1 MLFCLEEKAIIGI
14 SMVISG
20 DAIKRGVSKGL
31 IGITPFSETQV
42 EEAHINL
49 HLGGVDGDVSI
60 PAKGF
65 AIARTKEKITLPSNI
80 CGLIEG
86 RSKLAQRG
94 ISVEQS
100 SKLIEPGS
108 NSTMVLEIFNAS
120 DREVRLLE
128 GQKIAKMVL
137 LKITDE
143 I

>member
-1 MLFCLEEKAIIGI
+1 MVLSGEAIKKGVREGIIGI
-14 SMVISG
+14 M
-20 DAIKRGVSKGL
+20 
-31 IGITPFSETQV
+31 PFDDDQV
-42 EEAHINL
+42 EVAHVNL
-49 HLGGVDGDVSI
+49 HLGELDGVESDVLFV

-65 AIARTKEKITLPSNI
+65 VIARTAERISLPVNI

-86 RSKLAQRG
+86 RSKLAQQG

-108 NSTMVLEIFNAS
+108 DGVMILEIFNAS
-120 DREVRLLE
+120 DEGVELSA
-128 GQKIAKMVL
+128 GQKIAKMIL

>member
-1 MLFCLEEKAIIGI
+1 MVISGSAIKKGMSKGIIGI
-14 SMVISG
+14 S
-20 DAIKRGVSKGL
+20 
-31 IGITPFSETQV
+31 PYSEGQI
-42 EEAHINL
+42 EAVHVNL
-49 HLGGVDGDVSI
+49 HLGVRDVDGGISI
-60 PAKGF
+60 PARGF
-65 AIARTKEKITLPSNI
+65 VLARTKEKITLPADI

-86 RSKLAQRG
+86 RSKLAQQG

-108 NSTMVLEIFNAS
+108 DSTMVLEIFNVS
-120 DREVRLLE
+120 DTEVRLLE

>member
-1 MLFCLEEKAIIGI
+1 MEV

-20 DAIKRGVSKGL
+20 KAIKKGVSQGI
-31 IGITPFSETQV
+31 IGITPFSESQV
-42 EEAHINL
+42 EEVHVNL
-49 HLGGVDGDVSI
+49 HLGVENQDGGISVPS
-60 PAKGF
+60 KGF
-65 AIARTKEKITLPSNI
+65 VIARTKEKITLPADI

-86 RSKLAQRG
+86 RSKLAQQG

-100 SKLIEPGS
+100 STLIEPGS
-108 NSTMVLEIFNAS
+108 NSTMALEIFNAS
-120 DREVRLLE
+120 DHEVRLLE